1 MNRTLSLTTRLGS
14 LRRNP
19 IASNVLTLL
28 SGSVIGQA
36 CLAVA
41 TLLTARLLGHETF
54 GQYAACFALGSL
66 TSTAFTFGMDGW
78 LLQQG
83 RATGLE
89 LDEQMSNS
97 LLIRA
102 LLGLPWFLA
111 LGLLAPRLNPSAYP
125 DTLIW
130 FVAATLWL
138 DGLLAACLSAF
149 KAALQNHLTSLLVAA
164 SAGGLLGATLLLLA
178 AGVEDVRT
186 FAAVRGLVS
195 LLLLAGT
202 LATLHTR
209 GRLRPR
215 WQTLAP
221 ILPASAPFALS
232 ELLFLVYLKAD
243 LAIVAAQLGKEAT
256 GLYAP
261 ASSVIGALF
270 LVPSALYM
278 VMVPVL
284 SRVLAE
290 TNSSTPEVR
299 HAAYRRLSVLLRHL
313 TLAVVAIGVAL
324 TLGTALVA
332 HPLTH
337 LLLGHDYALTGT
349 LLQILSPLLLFKA
362 GSYGAAALLVAGGW
376 QAQRVQV
383 QALVALLNAALNL
396 LLVQQVGL
404 VGVAWIY
411 VLTEALLCL
420 GYTLL
425 ARKRLRG
432 KNANTP

>member
-1 MNRTLSLTTRLGS
+1 MSRALPLTMRLASLHRS
-14 LRRNP
+14 P
-19 IASNVLTLL
+19 IARNILTLL
-28 SGSVIGQA
+28 SGSVVGQA

-41 TLLTARLLGHETF
+41 TLLTARLLGHEAF

-83 RATGLE
+83 RATAGE

-97 LLIRA
+97 LLLRA

-111 LGLLAPRLNPSAYP
+111 LALLAPRLNPSAYP
-125 DTLIW
+125 DSLIW
-130 FVAATLWL
+130 LVAATLWL

-149 KAALQNHLTSLLVAA
+149 KAALRNHLTSLLVAA
-164 SAGGLLGATLLLLA
+164 SAGGLLAATLLLLA
-178 AGVEDVRT
+178 AGVEEVQA

-195 LLLLAGT
+195 FLLLAGT
-202 LATLHTR
+202 LAALHAR

-215 WQTLAP
+215 WQALAP

-243 LAIVAAQLGKEAT
+243 LSIVAAQLGERAT

-290 TNSSTPEVR
+290 ADSPAPEVR
-299 HAAYRRLSVLLRHL
+299 RAAHLRLRSLLRHL
-313 TLAVVAIGVAL
+313 ALAVLAIGLAL

-332 HPLTH
+332 HPLTA
-337 LLLGHDYALTGT
+337 LLLGSDYVLTGT
-349 LLQILSPLLLFKA
+349 LLQTLSPLLLFKA

-376 QAQRVQV
+376 QAQRVRV
-383 QALVALLNAALNL
+383 QAVVALLNAGLNL
-396 LLVQQVGL
+396 LLVRHVGL

-425 ARKRLRG
+425 ARRRL
-432 KNANTP
+432 ANSEL